1 MGFTTMGDEVQV
13 DKAAAAAFQAEHEA
27 AMKAKQDHADTLTGK
42 DNKKARTELSK
53 EISAMKNDD
62 KYIDAL
68 KIAKELP
75 PPHGNFTAGG
85 GEKKDDSPKKKE
97 SLSPEEML
105 AKAAAAEEEG
115 KDKKE
120 KKEKPKKAMESTGI
134 SPAEHAEL
142 EDLKQKIIAKKAE
155 LKAQGLSGGQQ
166 NKDPDVA
173 QMVVRMNELKIKENP
188 ELANEGKKEEKK
200 QKGKV
205 LSTEA
210 AAELQ
215 KLEQELEEY
224 RQKLVS
230 EFKYSKKEIA
240 ADPDFKEMTAKLNA
254 MKK

>member
-1 MGFTTMGDEVQV
+1 MGV

-42 DNKKARTELSK
+42 DNKKARTEASK

-68 KIAKELP
+68 KIAKDLP
-75 PPHGNFTAGG
+75 PPHGNFVIGG
-85 GEKKDDSPKKKE
+85 GQKKE
-97 SLSPEEML
+97 E
-105 AKAAAAEEEG
+105 AKKVDVEAAAAAAGAEAEEA

-120 KKEKPKKAMESTGI
+120 KKEKPKKALDAGI
-134 SPAEHAEL
+134 SPAERAEL

-200 QKGKV
+200 KKGKV

-210 AAELQ
+210 AAELA